1 MGIVMAGIGG
11 FNSGFDEDIDSS
23 AQTLAGVIIGL
34 CGFVLLVN
42 IYSMCILCTY
52 GTYFGVVVNARGRQ
66 TVVMA
71 SNVDGTTVITMPTA
85 TGYGTAR
92 MSGNTQTAAE
102 IEALQAQNRLLQQQI
117 DLQQQLLNQ
126 QQQQQQTQYGFSQ
139 PPGHPSYGFSSAD
152 PAYPPTAPPPSYDK
166 VA

>member
-11 FNSGFDEDIDSS
+11 FNTGFDDDIDSS
-23 AQTLAGVIIGL
+23 AQTLAGTIIGL

-52 GTYFGVVVNARGRQ
+52 GTYFGIVVNARGRQ

-85 TGYGTAR
+85 TGYGTAGI
-92 MSGNTQTAAE
+92 SGNPQTAAD

-126 QQQQQQTQYGFSQ
+126 QQQQQQQTQYGFSQ
-139 PPGHPSYGFSSAD
+139 PPTYGFSSAD

-166 VA
+166 VT